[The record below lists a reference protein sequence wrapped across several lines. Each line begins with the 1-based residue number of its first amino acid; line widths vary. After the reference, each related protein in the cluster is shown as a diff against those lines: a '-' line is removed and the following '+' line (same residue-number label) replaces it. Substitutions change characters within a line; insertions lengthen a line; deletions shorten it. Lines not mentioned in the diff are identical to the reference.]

1 MPYLY
6 DWYFKELVGG
16 FIELREYTPV
26 TGPQDIWAELGLP
39 NEDAKLRQQVTNGL
53 PVEVFYMVASWMGV
67 AQVTIR
73 EALHIPSSTFLRR
86 KKAGRFTMKE
96 SDRLYSLI
104 DVMARANELFNND
117 RGAAVE
123 WMTKEVPGLGHK
135 RPIDML
141 DSHVNT
147 QAILDLMIRLQ
158 FGVYS

>member
-1 MPYLY
+1 MPYLC
-6 DWYFKELVGG
+6 DLYFNESVGG
-16 FIELREYTPV
+16 FIELREYTPA

-39 NEDAKLRQQVTNGL
+39 NEDAKLREQVTNGL

-73 EALHIPSSTFLRR
+73 EALQIPSSTFLRR
-86 KKAGRFTMKE
+86 RKAGRFTMKE

-141 DSHVNT
+141 DSHINT
-147 QAILDLMIRLQ
+147 QAVLDLITRLK